1 MFACIATVF
10 IPTAPKWAP
19 YVVTAVLC
27 MNSVAMCWI
36 DVIVDGLVVK
46 EQRKDPVHGSSD
58 LQVFSYVCLAFG
70 GVVPNALA
78 IVAAKLTLQTA
89 YIVPAVIGLMILV
102 ASMGLSV
109 ESNAEDQ
116 AFMDLPIK

>member
-1 MFACIATVF
+1 MAACITTVLL
-10 IPTAPKWAP
+10 PTAPTWAP
-19 YVVTAVLC
+19 YVVTVVLC
-27 MNSVAMCWI
+27 FNSVAMCWI

-78 IVAAKLTLQTA
+78 IVAAQLTL
-89 YIVPAVIGLMILV
+89 
-102 ASMGLSV
+102 
-109 ESNAEDQ
+109 
-116 AFMDLPIK
+116 